1 MISHKRRY
9 ATRVIRDNM
18 TQKITATIRELG
30 GDILHHTAVIVGSA
44 AIYLTLPGIARRPHD
59 LDLSIPQDIYRQF
72 RSLPEWQHT
81 ETTHRTRNILRNN
94 KCDIGIGWGG
104 LEHEALQKRSWQT
117 ADGLHVANI
126 TTLYAWK
133 CTRRISKDNRDVA
146 IIYNHVHS
154 KSLLPLYTMQHE
166 ATQLALYLPKQFR
179 SNKTLLRLATHG
191 LIANFTEHYS
201 HSDQSQMSAQEIT
214 ILNQPVDSFRLLAK
228 RIGQISQAQ
237 LTTLSQEDQEIAL
250 IALVYSDPEL
260 AFNHSLEAGYTM
272 ADAHR
277 LADIITSI
285 RCKNGTD
292 SISQLILRSS
302 DT

>member
-1 MISHKRRY
+1 LISQKRRY
-9 ATRVIRDNM
+9 ATRVIRDDM

-30 GDILHHTAVIVGSA
+30 GDILHHTAVIVGST

-81 ETTHRTRNILRNN
+81 ETTYRTKNILRNN

-126 TTLYAWK
+126 TALYAWK
-133 CTRRISKDNRDVA
+133 CTRRISKDGRDAA
-146 IIYNHVHS
+146 IIYNYVHS

-166 ATQLALYLPKQFR
+166 ATQLALHLPKQFR

-201 HSDQSQMSAQEIT
+201 RSSQSQTSVQELT
-214 ILNQPVDSFRLLAK
+214 ILNQPIDSFTLLAK
-228 RIGQISQAQ
+228 RIGQISQTQ
-237 LTTLSQEDQEIAL
+237 LIALSQDDQEIAL
-250 IALVYSDPEL
+250 IALVYGDPEL

-272 ADAHR
+272 TDAHR
-277 LADIITSI
+277 LANIITNVHS
-285 RCKNGTD
+285 KNDTD
-292 SISQLILRSS
+292 RISRLILRSS